1 MEMVV
6 LFLVLI
12 AFAVLAPRYGVDSRG
27 AGGWSGTH
35 RSWPRGRSRSMVHGS
50 TEDRRSTA
58 VE

>member
-1 MEMVV
+1 M

-27 AGGWSGTH
+27 AGGWPGTH
-35 RSWPRGRSRSMVHGS
+35 RPWPRGRSRSMVHGS

>member
-6 LFLVLI
+6 LFLVLV
-12 AFAVLAPRYGVDSRG
+12 AFAVLAPRYGVDSRA
-27 AGGWSGTH
+27 AGEPGTH
-35 RSWPRGRSRSMVHGS
+35 RPWPRGRSRSMVHGS